1 MTFLETRRVVAARGK
16 DLPELKAAP
25 RREKSLTKNVSADA
39 TNVVRSMLVPELI
52 VPLVLMISSRNL
64 SNMIVRLIIGL
75 HKMCLKVPMWLLM
88 WKL

>member
-1 MTFLETRRVVAARGK
+1 MMFVETRRAVAARGK

-25 RREKSLTKNVSADA
+25 RREKSLTKSVSADA

-52 VPLVLMISSRNL
+52 VPLVLMISSRSL
-64 SNMIVRLIIGL
+64 SNMIVRLIMGL
-75 HKMCLKVPMWLLM
+75 HKMWIKVPMWLLM

>member
-1 MTFLETRRVVAARGK
+1 MTFLETRRVAAARGK

-52 VPLVLMISSRNL
+52 VPLVLMISSRSL
-64 SNMIVRLIIGL
+64 SNMIVRLIMGL
-75 HKMCLKVPMWLLM
+75 HKMWLKVTMWLLM
-88 WKL
+88 WK